1 MMNLNVWRFAL
12 LGPLLAA
19 GLPMV
24 AQAQLRL
31 PGGLPQLPA
40 VVERPLDRLQRSTE
54 STLGATT
61 ETAVETLRG
70 ARRAA
75 EQSLLRNWPG
85 RVEADPNGA
94 PVRRG
99 ELLLVDPGEALLQAA
114 QTQGFTLLR
123 STVLEGLDLRQVAL
137 APPRGLS
144 LADALARLRALDP
157 GLEADY
163 HHLYRPSGAATS
175 TARGASGGPPAEPA
189 GSRAAAP
196 ATPAAPAA
204 QGMARVGL
212 IDGGVDAQHPS
223 LRSSVLQRWGC
234 EGLPA
239 PAADMH
245 GTAVASL
252 LVGRDADFAGAL
264 PGATLFSADVYCGA
278 PDGGG
283 AEAVVQALAWMA
295 RQRVGVVNISLVGPP
310 NRLLERAV
318 DRLTARGHLLVAA
331 VGNDGPA
338 APPLYP
344 AAYAGV
350 LAVAGVTPSRRV
362 LPEGGQGPHVAF
374 AAPGADIAAARAG
387 STGYRVVRGTSFAAP
402 LVAGGLAGGL
412 PQPDFAA
419 RQRLLLALQAAAQDL
434 GARGRDPV
442 YGHGLV
448 AEDLRVPPHRVQA
461 AAP

>member
-1 MMNLNVWRFAL
+1 MLCMMIFDVWRFAL
-12 LGPLLAA
+12 LGPLLTAA
-19 GLPMV
+19 LPLV

-40 VVERPLDRLQRSTE
+40 VVERPLDRLQRGAE
-54 STLGATT
+54 GTLGTT
-61 ETAVETLRG
+61 TGTAVETLRG

-114 QTQGFTLLR
+114 QAQGFTLLR
-123 STVLEGLDLRQVAL
+123 STMLEGLDLRQVVL
-137 APPRGLS
+137 APPNGLS

-163 HHLYRPSGAATS
+163 HHLYRPSGAAAS
-175 TARGASGGPPAEPA
+175 TARGASEGPPNEPA
-189 GSRAAAP
+189 GSP
-196 ATPAAPAA
+196 GAAPAA
-204 QGMARVGL
+204 PVVARVGL

-239 PAADMH
+239 AADAH

-252 LVGRDADFAGAL
+252 LVGRDADFTGAL

-283 AEAVVQALAWMA
+283 AEAVAQALAWMA
-295 RQRVGVVNISLVGPP
+295 RQRVGVVNISLVGPA
-310 NRLLERAV
+310 NRLLERVV
-318 DRLTARGHLLVAA
+318 DRLAARGHLLVAA

-350 LAVAGVTPSRRV
+350 LAIAGVTPSRRV
-362 LPEGGQGPHVAF
+362 LPEAGQGPHVAF

-387 STGYRVVRGTSFAAP
+387 SAGYRVVRGTSFAAP

-412 PQPDFAA
+412 PQPDIAA
-419 RQRLLLALQAAAQDL
+419 RQRLLLALQAVAHDL

-448 AEDLRVPPHRVQA
+448 AEDLRVPPQRVQA